1 MVNANGTIVHIDA
14 EKQPELAVALRGSGS
29 QFGKS
34 RTDIF
39 NYHI

>member
-1 MVNANGTIVHIDA
+1 MVNANGTIVNIDA

-29 QFGKS
+29 QFGQS
-34 RTDIF
+34 GTTL